1 MTFQHGGHGCIGVGS
16 VLGEFGIHS
25 PDPKPQPG
33 GDHHFGGGFGGGP
46 KGPKGGM
53 SESMGLFP
61 DQPMGLIFG
70 DPEAAA
76 AHHYSLAAIPIGGG
90 WTLSIVALL
99 MALCLLAVLASAS
112 YRTVAVQMLGID
124 WGHVLEAAT
133 VVVLVLAMIN
143 MLRMTWYM
151 VGADLFMVGRAK
163 EKVEPVP
170 LSRR

>member
-1 MTFQHGGHGCIGVGS
+1 LNVVKFGNGDTDRHINRVLGCITPAQGSSKKRDGMTFQHGGHGCIGVGS
-16 VLGEFGIHS
+16 VLGGFGIHS

-112 YRTVAVQMLGID
+112 YRTVAVRCSG
-124 WGHVLEAAT
+124 
-133 VVVLVLAMIN
+133 
-143 MLRMTWYM
+143 
-151 VGADLFMVGRAK
+151 
-163 EKVEPVP
+163 
-170 LSRR
+170 

>member
-1 MTFQHGGHGCIGVGS
+1 MIALNGTRFLNGVTFGNGDTDRHINRVLGLHHTGSGLQQKRDGMTFQHGGHGCIGVGS
-16 VLGEFGIHS
+16 VLGGFGIHG
-25 PDPKPQPG
+25 PGPKPQPG

-112 YRTVAVQMLGID
+112 YRTVAVRCSG
-124 WGHVLEAAT
+124 
-133 VVVLVLAMIN
+133 
-143 MLRMTWYM
+143 
-151 VGADLFMVGRAK
+151 
-163 EKVEPVP
+163 
-170 LSRR
+170 